1 MALEVPFTEYSK
13 FFIAM
18 IAIVDPLAILPIYV
32 RLIIG
37 LADAEKD
44 RLARRV
50 ATAATIALIIS
61 LYLGEDILRFF
72 GISLASFRIAGG
84 LLLLIM
90 GMQLI
95 YENTSTERTTEG
107 SEQGDIASQVVVP
120 IAIPLLAGPGAFSTV
135 IVYSFRSKTWE
146 HYALMT
152 LCLLIIGSIVWLG
165 LHMGTRIMQRM
176 GPTAMAVINKVLG
189 LIIVAISVEFIA
201 TGISQFV
208 TAQ

>member
-1 MALEVPFTEYSK
+1 MGLEVPFTEYSK

-18 IAIVDPLAILPIYV
+18 IAIVDPFAILPIYV

-37 LADAEKD
+37 LSASDKS

-50 ATAATIALIIS
+50 AGATTIALIIS

-84 LLLLIM
+84 LLLLVM
-90 GMQLI
+90 GLQLI
-95 YENTSTERTTEG
+95 YENTSTERTTEPAPG
-107 SEQGDIASQVVVP
+107 SIDSQVVVP

-135 IVYSFRSKTWE
+135 IVYSFRSNTWE

-152 LCLLIIGSIVWLG
+152 LSLLVIGSIIWVS
-165 LHMGTRIMQRM
+165 LHMGTKIMERL
-176 GPTAMAVINKVLG
+176 GHTAMAVINKVLG
-189 LIIVAISVEFIA
+189 LIIVSIAVEFIA
-201 TGISQFV
+201 GGISQY
-208 TAQ
+208 AAAH